1 MPEPSRGGSLTMPSG
16 LPGNGFI
23 ASRGMLILLAVG
35 AVAIFTYYQLPT
47 AGVAQAILLCSVNGF
62 GAFAGFR
69 AAVRTPGPA
78 RVVWSALAT
87 GMTLSTIANVPNYGY
102 PLVTHRSISFPSAV
116 DVLFLLAFPCFM
128 VALLTMAKHRR
139 GPDRTGDLLDTVILV
154 TGGFMVMW
162 VYVLSP
168 ALHAKGLAPTAHL
181 VAFLYPVMDVLL
193 FAILVRLVVGSKS
206 NGPMRF
212 LVGSCVML
220 LLSDSLAAFL
230 LSNGTYHLGGPNDG
244 LWMASYLLMAAA
256 ALHPA
261 AGSFPRARAR
271 TDHRLRAGRLIF
283 LGGSVLIAPILLLTY
298 PSYSTVLS
306 ISSMVSFLLVIVRIS
321 WLNRGLVVASA
332 DIERKTGELRH
343 QELHDRLTG
352 LPNRVLI
359 MDRVEHMLA
368 RSRRNDS
375 EGALLYVDLD
385 GFKNVNDTLGHV
397 AGDALLQAVAARMTN
412 VIRDVD
418 TVGRICGD
426 EFVVL
431 LDGSSGHVPQHV
443 AERLVTV
450 FREPF
455 DIPRVALP
463 LWVTASIGI
472 ATGDRV
478 APSELLR
485 DAETALRE
493 AKAAG
498 KNCHRTF
505 RAEMGPDIQHRY
517 ELEFDLRKALEANQ
531 FRVVYQ
537 PIYDLNDL
545 TVVGVEALL
554 RWAHPTR
561 GEIQPGE
568 FIPLLESSGHIIEVG
583 GWVMREACRQM
594 AKWHAAG
601 SRLSVSVNVSTRQLD
616 LDVVVEQV
624 CDALGSSGLDAA
636 FLTLEITETGLMRDF
651 EASAGRLVELKA
663 LGVQLAID
671 DFGTGY
677 SSLAYLQRLP
687 VDCLKIDR
695 AFTSAL
701 GTSRESDSLVRMLV
715 QLGKNLGLKTLAEG
729 VETTTQIDHL
739 RREGVDEV
747 QGFLLSKPIAP
758 DVLELQLLAPT
769 RVSPSRPRRALAAR
783 AAV

>member
-1 MPEPSRGGSLTMPSG
+1 MVV
-16 LPGNGFI
+16 
-23 ASRGMLILLAVG
+23 LLAVG

-47 AGVAQAILLCSVNGF
+47 AGVAQAILLCSVNAF

-69 AAVRTPGPA
+69 AAVRTPGAA
-78 RVVWSALAT
+78 RLMWSALAT
-87 GMTLSTIANVPNYGY
+87 GMTLSTIANIPNYGF
-102 PLVTHRSISFPSAV
+102 PLVMHRAISFPSAV
-116 DVLFLLAFPCFM
+116 DVLWLLAFPCFM
-128 VALLTMAKHRR
+128 IALLTMAKHRR
-139 GPDRTGDLLDTVILV
+139 GPDRIGDLLDTVILV
-154 TGGFMVMW
+154 TGGYMVMW

-168 ALHAKGLAPTAHL
+168 TLHTKGLAPTAHI

-193 FAILVRLVVGSKS
+193 FGILVRLVVGSQA

-212 LVGSCVML
+212 LVSSCVVL
-220 LLSDSLAAFL
+220 LVSDSLAAIR
-230 LSNGTYHLGGPNDG
+230 LSNGSYHLGGPNDG

-256 ALHPA
+256 AWHPA
-261 AGSFPRARAR
+261 AGSFPQARAR
-271 TDHRLRAGRLIF
+271 SDHRLRAGRLVF
-283 LGGSVLIAPILLLTY
+283 LGGSVLVAPVLLLAY
-298 PSYSTVLS
+298 PSYSTALS

-332 DIERKTGELRH
+332 DVEQKTGELRH
-343 QELHDRLTG
+343 RELHDRLTG
-352 LPNRVLI
+352 LPNRLLI
-359 MDRVEHMLA
+359 MDRVEQMLA
-368 RSRRNDS
+368 RNRRSGSKD
-375 EGALLYVDLD
+375 GLLYVDLD
-385 GFKNVNDTLGHV
+385 GFKNINDTLGHP

-412 VIRDVD
+412 VLRGADSI
-418 TVGRICGD
+418 GRICGD

-431 LDGSSGHVPQHV
+431 LDGAPGAAPEHI

-455 DIPRVALP
+455 DVPRVAMP
-463 LWVTASIGI
+463 VWVTASIGI
-472 ATGDRV
+472 ATGDRD

-517 ELEFDLRKALEANQ
+517 ELEFDLRKALERNQ
-531 FRVVYQ
+531 FRLVYQ
-537 PIYDLNDL
+537 PLYDLNDL

-554 RWAHPTR
+554 RWAHPTL

-568 FIPLLESSGHIIEVG
+568 FIPLLESSGQIIEVG
-583 GWVMREACRQM
+583 GWVMREACTQM
-594 AKWHAAG
+594 ATWHAAG
-601 SRLSVSVNVSTRQLD
+601 SRLGVSVNVSTRQLD

-624 CDALGSSGLDAA
+624 GDALGSSGLDAA
-636 FLTLEITETGLMRDF
+636 YLTLEITETGLMRDF
-651 EASAGRLVELKA
+651 EASTGRLAELKA

-701 GTSRESDSLVRMLV
+701 GMSRESDSLVRMLV

-729 VETTTQIDHL
+729 VETTSQIDHL
-739 RREGVDEV
+739 RREGVDQV

-758 DVLELQLLAPT
+758 DVLEAQLLVPMG
-769 RVSPSRPRRALAAR
+769 VSARRPRPALAA
-783 AAV
+783 AATV